1 MIKHSMY
8 GVTLCKNKPFSKY
21 ALRTHYVLFVVPKDT
36 STLEKHKS
44 FQAYKNQSSKTE
56 ALQKLLSLKGCS
68 CVLSILHLNPKVI
81 LLFDVKLFLG
91 FLIQNQVM
99 TYY

>member
-1 MIKHSMY
+1 MY

-36 STLEKHKS
+36 STLEKHES
-44 FQAYKNQSSKTE
+44 FQAYKKQSSKTE

-68 CVLSILHLNPKVI
+68 CFLSILHLNPKVI

-91 FLIQNQVM
+91 FLIQNRVM